1 MVSIG
6 PAATF
11 PAASLAPAV
20 LAVNRTVAAGS
31 LMPATAVGT
40 PAAMLEVS
48 AASLDGAAAP
58 GTPAA
63 VLAVAPAGT
72 AGTAAAGQPAVV
84 LAAAPEGIAS
94 STLFGTPHAYV
105 MVDPRWNDADAYLVT
120 LTAYAGDGSLR
131 VEGVPVAGSF
141 PAAVPLA
148 AGGLSGTTTLRF
160 SDFGFTSGPGD
171 DPPSAHWEGRASV
184 PLTLDR
190 AIPLTP
196 ENERRI
202 ALGLGE
208 IEIENGD
215 GVHDDLP
222 RRLAIDGRRIEVHRL
237 RLGEPL
243 SRRTLVFRGSGTGWW
258 ADERCLRV
266 GLRDNGYL
274 LDVALQP
281 VGYAGTGGPAGPP
294 EIKGLPVPQLYGL
307 CRNVRPVLVDPA
319 NLVFQV
325 HDRRI
330 AAVRAVRDRGAPLTA
345 PGTDHPD
352 WASLVSAAI
361 APGTFHTCLALGLF
375 RVAFLGGQGQVTA
388 DVEGDAAGGYVS
400 DTAGIVRRILLDR
413 GAVPAEELDGAS
425 FAALGSELPGTIGWY
440 VTEPLTVAQ
449 ACGVLMG
456 HCAGHWGARRDGRIA
471 VGRLA
476 PPAPSA
482 VRLDASHVAG
492 EVERLR
498 LPASIDPPNRRRR
511 VGYRRNWT
519 VQTDGF
525 AAGADVAFLENAYR
539 FVIGADDRAA
549 VRHLLSTDPPPV
561 LSLFDEEA
569 DAQDLADFLIALYAP
584 GRSLLRIPLRAPVP
598 DVELGGCVTLEWPR
612 HGLGPMAALRV
623 VGISER
629 CDERSVSLTAFG

>member
-1 MVSIG
+1 MVSVG

-20 LAVNRTVAAGS
+20 LAIDRTAAVPS

-40 PAAMLEVS
+40 PAAVLEVL
-48 AASLDGAAAP
+48 AASLGGSAVP
-58 GTPAA
+58 GTPAT
-63 VLAVAPAGT
+63 VLIVAPPCAAGP
-72 AGTAAAGQPAVV
+72 AAAGLPAVV
-84 LAAAPEGIAS
+84 LAAAPEGFAS
-94 STLFGTPHAYV
+94 SALFGTPHAYA
-105 MVDPRWNDADAYLVT
+105 MIDPRWNDADTYLVT

-141 PAAVPLA
+141 PAGVPLA

-160 SDFGFTSGPGD
+160 SDVGFTSRPDD
-171 DPPSAHWEGRASV
+171 DPPSTHWEGRASV

-222 RRLAIDGRRIEVHRL
+222 RRLAIDGRTVEVHRL
-237 RLGEPL
+237 RLSEPL

-258 ADERCLRV
+258 ADEQHLCV
-266 GLRDNGYL
+266 GLRNNGYL

-281 VGYAGTGGPAGPP
+281 VGYTGSGGPAGTP

-307 CRNVRPVLVDPA
+307 CRNIRPVLVDPV

-330 AAVRAVRDRGAPLTA
+330 EAIRAVRDRGAPLTPA
-345 PGTDHPD
+345 GIDHPD
-352 WASLVSAAI
+352 WASLVAAAI
-361 APGTFHTCLALGLF
+361 APGTFHTCLAQGLF
-375 RVAFLGGQGQVTA
+375 RIAFLGGQGQVTA

-413 GAVPAEELDGAS
+413 GAVPAENLDGAS
-425 FAALGSELPGTIGWY
+425 FAALASDLPGTIGWY
-440 VTEPLTVAQ
+440 VTGPLTVAQ

-456 HCAGHWGARRDGRIA
+456 HCASYWGARRDGRIA

-476 PPAPSA
+476 PPASPT

-519 VQTDGF
+519 AQTDNF
-525 AAGADVAFLENAYR
+525 AAGADVASLENEYR

-569 DAQDLADFLIALYAP
+569 NAQALADFLIALYAP
-584 GRSLLRIPLRAPVP
+584 GRSLLRTPAP
-598 DVELGGCVTLEWPR
+598 DVELGDCITLEWPR
-612 HGLGPMAALRV
+612 HGLGPMPALRV

-629 CDERSVSLTAFG
+629 CGERSVSLTAFG